1 MRVNFWTNV
10 ALGVVLLSGVTQIS
24 YLLSQSSNDIL
35 LSQSNCSEGDW
46 NENWDGRAGQ
56 KSKATRDLYLIRHGN
71 YLIDAEQKDEKIL
84 TELGIKQLN
93 KTGKY
98 LQSLGLNYSDVTH
111 STLIRAIES
120 CSIILNYLPKDIT
133 KKFDD
138 DLCEGL
144 PYVPIPRRQSL
155 SVAKDYDRIERA
167 FKTYFHRA
175 DTEQKSDSH
184 EIIVCHA
191 NVIRYFVCRALQV
204 PPAAWLRMSL
214 FHGSVTQISI
224 RATGHVS
231 LKRFSDIGFMP
242 RKMQTW

>member
-1 MRVNFWTNV
+1 M
-10 ALGVVLLSGVTQIS
+10 
-24 YLLSQSSNDIL
+24 
-35 LSQSNCSEGDW
+35 
-46 NENWDGRAGQ
+46 
-56 KSKATRDLYLIRHGN
+56 
-71 YLIDAEQKDEKIL
+71 IDAEQKDKKIL

-98 LQSLGLNYSDVTH
+98 LHRSSRYFPDTFKSLGLNYSDVTH

-155 SVAKDYDRIERA
+155 SVAKDYDRIESA

>member
-1 MRVNFWTNV
+1 MKRFRVDLMGYVRYLTYGF
-10 ALGVVLLSGVTQIS
+10 LGTATFASGAQVNQ
-24 YLLSQSSNDIL
+24 YLRA
-35 LSQSNCSEGDW
+35 GDENW
-46 NENWDGRAGQ
+46 DENWDGRAGA
-56 KSKATRDLYLIRHGN
+56 KTKATRHLYLIRHGN
-71 YLIDAEQKDEKIL
+71 YLIDAELKDEKKL

-93 KTGKY
+93 ETGKY

-120 CSIILNYLPKDIT
+120 CNIILNYLPKYIP

-175 DTEQKSDSH
+175 DPEQKSDSH

-214 FHGSVTQISI
+214 FHGSVTHVSI
-224 RATGHVS
+224 RPNGHVGVNT
-231 LKRFSDIGFMP
+231 LGDIGFMP
-242 RKMQTW
+242 RHLLSR